1 TAAYESALNKR
12 DPAAVAALFVPD
24 GDLVFFDSPRVS
36 GRDALIQNTK
46 DAVAT
51 WPATMRFTLSI
62 TAIRFLTPD
71 VAIVDTEAHFSE
83 GDMRAKSWHVSG
95 CSAKGEVAHRR
106 VTSLPGP
113 ASVVLGVSEDGA
125 WTLPHSYQ
133 WWRSLL
139 SRRSRSL
146 VCASLLPNPRRRTSG
161 RGSRLLIGRSRASR
175 RRR

>member
-1 TAAYESALNKR
+1 MRSIVAAGAILFAASASSAQTRSADEAAIHAQTAAYESSLNKR

-83 GDMRAKSWHVSG
+83 GDMRANRG
-95 CSAKGEVAHRR
+95 
-106 VTSLPGP
+106 T
-113 ASVVLGVSEDGA
+113 SVVVRQKGKWLIAALRVFPA
-125 WTLPHSYQ
+125 Q
-133 WWRSLL
+133 
-139 SRRSRSL
+139 
-146 VCASLLPNPRRRTSG
+146 
-161 RGSRLLIGRSRASR
+161 RL
-175 RRR
+175 